1 MEKYIHKTQYYE
13 TDQMGIIHHSNY
25 FRWFEEARVDF
36 LEKMGYGYD
45 RLEEDGII
53 SPVLKISCEYKG
65 MVRFN
70 DSVEISIKLLEASP
84 YKFKIH
90 YEIFDYKDG
99 LLRAIGESSHCYLN
113 KAGQPVSIKKVNP
126 KFYETFKKYIG
137 VDIDDV

>member
-36 LEKMGYGYD
+36 LEQMGYGYH
-45 RLEEDGII
+45 RMEKDGII

-65 MVRFN
+65 MIRFN
-70 DSVEISIKLLEASP
+70 DRVEISLKLLEAGP
-84 YKFKIH
+84 YKFKIA
-90 YEIFDYKDG
+90 YEVVDCEDG
-99 LLRAIGESSHCYLN
+99 ILRAMGQSSHCYLN

-126 KFYETFKKYIG
+126 EFYNKFRSHLEN
-137 VDIDDV
+137 

>member
-1 MEKYIHKTQYYE
+1 MEKYIHRTQYYE

-45 RLEEDGII
+45 RLEREGII

-70 DSVEISIKLLEASP
+70 DRVEVSLKLLEAGA
-84 YKFKIH
+84 YRFRVF
-90 YEIFDYKDG
+90 YEVVDCASG
-99 LLRAIGESSHCYLN
+99 VLRATGESSHCYLN
-113 KAGQPVSIKKVNP
+113 REGQPVSIKKVNRG
-126 KFYETFKKYIG
+126 FYDTLREYV
-137 VDIDDV
+137 VD